1 MEKDM
6 ILIKTNELLNECV
19 NISKEIETIF
29 DNSESLSDAGSDSF
43 GLNLLLDNKISDI
56 IKLYE
61 IMGVKKS
68 YLEVKSSLNK

>member
-1 MEKDM
+1 M